1 MLWTDLAGRGSGPWW
16 EASRF
21 EGQLNRML
29 NRFGSSPT
37 GEFPPM
43 NIWADSDQA
52 IVTTEVPGIDPKN
65 IEITVTGKALAI
77 RGAREPEQV
86 SEGDAYH
93 RRERWH
99 GQFSKAIEL
108 PFLIEAD
115 KVEAKFSRGV
125 LTITLSRAEADKP
138 RKIAIKAN

>member
-1 MLWTDLAGRGSGPWW
+1 MLWTNLAGRGLGPGW
-16 EASRF
+16 ETSRF
-21 EGQLNRML
+21 EDQLNRML
-29 NRFGSSPT
+29 NRFGSSPA

-43 NIWADSDQA
+43 NIWADSEHA
-52 IVTTEVPGIDPKN
+52 LVTTEVPGINPKN
-65 IEITVTGKALAI
+65 IEISVTGKALAI

-86 SEGDAYH
+86 SEDDTYH

-115 KVEAKFSRGV
+115 KVEAKFSKGV

-138 RKIAIKAN
+138 RRIAIKAN